1 MAGKAAS
8 KKKQVVLIVVLG
20 LLSLMCYVAILA
32 NQELVTETFTRGGYY
47 LFFPVV
53 TAFFFSFLHGA
64 FAHNV
69 LSALG
74 IEASKR
80 KAIK

>member
-1 MAGKAAS
+1 MAGKAAG
-8 KKKQVVLIVVLG
+8 KKKQLVLIVVLG
-20 LLSLMCYVAILA
+20 LLSLASYVAILA
-32 NQELVTETFTRGGYY
+32 NQTLITDTFTRGGYY
-47 LFFPVV
+47 LFFPVM

-80 KAIK
+80 KASK